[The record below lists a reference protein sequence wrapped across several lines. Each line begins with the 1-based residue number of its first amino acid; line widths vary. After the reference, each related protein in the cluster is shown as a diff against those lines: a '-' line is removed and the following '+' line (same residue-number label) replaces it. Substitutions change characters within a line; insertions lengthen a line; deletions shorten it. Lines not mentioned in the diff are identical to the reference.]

1 MYKLPEQIANAN
13 KASIETLASIAN
25 TSFAGAERLVA
36 LNLSAVRGIL
46 EDSAANTRALVAAKD
61 VADLASLQASLAQPG
76 LEKAEVYSRRVY
88 SIASETR
95 EALSEV
101 IEAALAT
108 AVTPARAARKAA

>member
-13 KASIETLASIAN
+13 KASIETLVTLAN
-25 TSFAGAERLVA
+25 TTFAGAERLAA
-36 LNLSAVRGIL
+36 LNLNAVRSIF
-46 EDSAANTRALVAAKD
+46 EASAANTRALIAAKD

-88 SIASETR
+88 HIASETR

-101 IEAALAT
+101 IEAALTIA
-108 AVTPARAARKAA
+108 ATPARAARKAA